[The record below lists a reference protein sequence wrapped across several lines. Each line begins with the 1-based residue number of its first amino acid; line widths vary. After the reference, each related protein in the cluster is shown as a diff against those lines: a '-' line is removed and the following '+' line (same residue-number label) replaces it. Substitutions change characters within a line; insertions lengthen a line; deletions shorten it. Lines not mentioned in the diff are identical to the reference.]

1 MTSLQEVYQ
10 LFLKSSGVQT
20 DSREVTSNQLFFALN
35 GPNFDANTFAHQAIE
50 KGALAAIV
58 DNKTIAD
65 ANQACYLVD
74 DVLKTLQALA
84 QHHRNQFNIP
94 VLALTGS
101 NGKTTTKALI
111 HAVLSTTHTVLATEG
126 NRNNHIGVPLTLL
139 RLTGAHSHAIIEM
152 GANHLKEIA
161 FLCELAQPT
170 YGLITNVGKAHLE
183 GFGSE
188 EGVFQGKTELYDF
201 IEKKDGLIFVN
212 EDDHKLFFAIGSN
225 VAHIAFEPSE
235 YSIVQEQPT
244 LKLVRQNI
252 EIPTQLVGTY
262 NKENIVAAISIGAF
276 FDVPLAKAANAISE
290 YSPNNSRSQL
300 LKQNGKT
307 LTFDAYNA
315 NPSSMQA
322 AITAFAKRSGKKAVI
337 LGHMAE
343 LGTYESAEHQA
354 LVDLVANHDF
364 DTCYWVGKPYE
375 SIVATNYFST
385 VGELNMFL
393 KNNPIEAD
401 QVLIKGS
408 RSATLEKVLSFL

>member
-1 MTSLQEVYQ
+1 MTSIQEVYQ

-20 DSREVTSNQLFFALN
+20 DSRKVTSNQLFFALN
-35 GPNFDANTFAHQAIE
+35 GPNFNANTFAHQAIE

-58 DNKTIAD
+58 DNKAVAD

-74 DVLKTLQALA
+74 NVLKTLQELA
-84 QHHRNQFNIP
+84 QLHRNQFDIP

-111 HAVLSTTHTVLATEG
+111 QAVLSANHTVLATEG
-126 NRNNHIGVPLTLL
+126 NLNNHIGVPLTLL
-139 RLTGAHSHAIIEM
+139 RLTAAHSHAIIEM

-161 FLCELAQPT
+161 FLCEIAQPT

-212 EDDHKLFFAIGSN
+212 EDDHKLFFAIGN

-276 FDVPLAKAANAISE
+276 FDVSSAKAAKAISE

-315 NPSSMQA
+315 NPSSMKA
-322 AITAFAKRSGKKAVI
+322 AITAFSKRSGKKAVI

-354 LVDLVANHDF
+354 LVDLVTNNDF

-375 SIVATNYFST
+375 PIVATNYFAS
-385 VGELNMFL
+385 VEELNVFL
-393 KNNPIEAD
+393 RTNPIEAD

-408 RSATLEKVLSFL
+408 RSATLEKVLESL

>member
-1 MTSLQEVYQ
+1 MTSLKEVYQ

-20 DSREVTSNQLFFALN
+20 DSRNVNSNELFFALN
-35 GPNFDANTFAHQAIE
+35 GPNFDANTFAHQAIQ

-58 DNKTIAD
+58 DNKAIAD

-84 QHHRNQFNIP
+84 KLHRKQFNIP

-126 NRNNHIGVPLTLL
+126 NLNNHIGVPLTLL
-139 RLTGAHSHAIIEM
+139 RLTAAHSHAIIEM

-161 FLCELAQPT
+161 FLCEIAQPN

-212 EDDHKLFFAIGSN
+212 EDDHKLFFAIGD

-235 YSIVQEQPT
+235 YRIVQEQPT
-244 LKLVRQNI
+244 LKLGHQNI

-262 NKENIVAAISIGAF
+262 NKENIAAAISIGVYF
-276 FDVPLAKAANAISE
+276 GVSLAKAAKAISD
-290 YSPNNSRSQL
+290 YTPNNSRSQL
-300 LKQNGKT
+300 LNQNGKT

-315 NPSSMQA
+315 NPSSMHA
-322 AITAFAKRSGKKAVI
+322 AIAAFAKRSGKKAVI

-343 LGTYESAEHQA
+343 LGTYELDEHQA
-354 LVDLVANHDF
+354 LVDLVKTHDF

-375 SIVATNYFST
+375 SIVSSNYFSS
-385 VGELNMFL
+385 VNELNLFL
-393 KNNPIEAD
+393 KNNPIEVD
-401 QVLIKGS
+401 QLLIKGS